1 MEPVRLGG
9 QIWENQ
15 YVNSW
20 EFWKEK
26 KEQMEELEQI
36 NN

>member
-1 MEPVRLGG
+1 MEIARLGR

-26 KEQMEELEQI
+26 KGTDGGAKT